1 MDNKKK
7 TSGIVHFIQ
16 TDHRYAYLGGSV
28 LAIICLKLAASQPS
42 VSSFLGAE
50 TPFVLL
56 LKACASVFLL
66 VSALALIVKLTHWKT
81 YSHTWIKNPG
91 LVKAT
96 RFYSWFLAIVFF
108 ILAVDRLLIKLI
120 DTVRECIALTSNPT
134 EFFRSM
140 IYMTYNGRGMMV
152 YGIWTTVRLALLGT
166 AIAFFLGIL
175 MVFLRIQQ
183 PTRRDNDFIKFIKTI
198 AHNFAALYIFIIRGT
213 PMMVQALIFYYAGF
227 NIFTHY
233 TSMSVSQINE
243 VWSFFISGL
252 ITISLNSTAY
262 LAEVLRGGIQAID
275 AGQAEAAR
283 SLGMTEWQTMVK
295 VIFPQ
300 AIKNSIPAIG
310 NEFIINIKDSSVLSV
325 IGVMDLMFATKSV
338 SGIYF
343 RSLEIY
349 CVAALIY
356 LVLTYLSSL
365 LLKYLS
371 GKLGMSNSR
380 GITSSN

>member
-7 TSGIVHFIQ
+7 PSGLMHFIQ

-28 LAIICLKLAASQPS
+28 LALICLWLSASQPS
-42 VSSFLGAE
+42 VSSFLGAG
-50 TPFVLL
+50 TMFVLL
-56 LKACASVFLL
+56 LSACAVIFLL
-66 VSALALIVKLTHWKT
+66 VSVMALIIKLTHWKT
-81 YSHTWIKNPG
+81 YSQTWIKKSGP
-91 LVKAT
+91 VRAT
-96 RFYSWFLAIVFF
+96 RLYTWLLAVVFLILAI
-108 ILAVDRLLIKLI
+108 DRLLVKFI
-120 DTVRECIALTSNPT
+120 DTVRECIALTSNPSD
-134 EFFRSM
+134 FFQSM
-140 IYMTYNGRGMMV
+140 IYMTYNGRGMMA

-183 PTRRDNDFIKFIKTI
+183 PTRRDNDFVKFVKTI
-198 AHNFAALYIFIIRGT
+198 VHNFAAFYIFLIRGT

-227 NIFTHY
+227 GIFTRY
-233 TSMSVSQINE
+233 TTMTVSQINN

-275 AGQAEAAR
+275 AGQSEAAR

-295 VIFPQ
+295 VIFQQ
-300 AIKNSIPAIG
+300 AYKNSIPANG
-310 NEFIINIKDSSVLSV
+310 YDYIIIMKFSSVLSV

-371 GKLGMSNSR
+371 SKLGMSNSR